1 MHLRYYGLVMAT
13 LQYPNFPRAN
23 VLVLGSNAVQA
34 LLPST
39 LISQADALLLA
50 HRLEDVADL
59 AEQQRKKLQSLL
71 TADRH
76 EVSAS
81 APPTAPSS
89 SRHSSTSCA
98 T

>member
-1 MHLRYYGLVMAT
+1 MAVMAT

-23 VLVLGSNAVQA
+23 VLVYGSNTVQA

-59 AEQQRKKLQSLL
+59 AEQQRKRLQSMLNVE
-71 TADRH
+71 RH
-76 EVSAS
+76 EVSG
-81 APPTAPSS
+81 
-89 SRHSSTSCA
+89 
-98 T
+98 